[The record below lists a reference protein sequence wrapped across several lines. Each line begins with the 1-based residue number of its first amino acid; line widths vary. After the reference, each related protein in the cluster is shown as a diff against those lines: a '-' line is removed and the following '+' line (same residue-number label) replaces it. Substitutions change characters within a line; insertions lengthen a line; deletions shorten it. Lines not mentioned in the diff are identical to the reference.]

1 MKALTIHQPYA
12 HLIVIRK
19 KLVENR
25 TWATKYR
32 GPLLIHAG
40 KSHEWL
46 GIEDPSK
53 YVMGA
58 IVGVADLVDC
68 LPASKITQGYYE
80 EKYPGLQHHE
90 HVNGPWCWVLANAR
104 PVQPVSWKGAQ
115 GLWNVSDAD
124 EILSGAAGEREQ
136 KRRAGK

>member
-12 HLIVIRK
+12 HLIVTGK

-25 TWATKYR
+25 TWKTNYR

-46 GIEDPSK
+46 GIEDPSN

-58 IVGVADLVDC
+58 IIGVADIVDC
-68 LPASKITQGYYE
+68 LPAPIITQGYYE
-80 EKYPGLQHHE
+80 AQHPGLQHHE

-104 PVQPVSWKGAQ
+104 TVQPVSCKGAQ
-115 GLWNVSDAD
+115 GLWDVSDESAR
-124 EILSGAAGEREQ
+124 EILAGVEREQ
-136 KRRAGK
+136 NRRAGK